1 MNILFVCTGNTCRS
15 PMAEALLKEALRK
28 AGRSGEH
35 DILSAGISAIETDYV
50 SDGAVAEMSEVGI
63 DIAGKSANRVY
74 AELLMDADLVLTMTR
89 FHREMLLSLFPDL
102 EDKIFVFADYLNQ
115 LLAGKLNLDEE
126 SNKEDRNTG
135 DMTFTVHYGE
145 VLDPYGGS
153 LDIYR
158 RSRDQLA
165 QMIDE
170 LIKHI

>member
-1 MNILFVCTGNTCRS
+1 M
-15 PMAEALLKEALRK
+15 
-28 AGRSGEH
+28 
-35 DILSAGISAIETDYV
+35 
-50 SDGAVAEMSEVGI
+50 
-63 DIAGKSANRVY
+63 
-74 AELLMDADLVLTMTR
+74 
-89 FHREMLLSLFPDL
+89 

-170 LIKHI
+170 LIKAYLILNKTFNILEMISETINLGL